1 MRRIPALCMH
11 AATHCHARSSPRKRG
26 PSLDSRIRGN
36 ERRKQRTSSLPDLI
50 RQSMRH
56 LSMDHR
62 VKPGGDERRR
72 VMAGLVPA
80 IHVFL

>member
-1 MRRIPALCMH
+1 
-11 AATHCHARSSPRKRG
+11 
-26 PSLDSRIRGN
+26 
-36 ERRKQRTSSLPDLI
+36 
-50 RQSMRH
+50 MRH